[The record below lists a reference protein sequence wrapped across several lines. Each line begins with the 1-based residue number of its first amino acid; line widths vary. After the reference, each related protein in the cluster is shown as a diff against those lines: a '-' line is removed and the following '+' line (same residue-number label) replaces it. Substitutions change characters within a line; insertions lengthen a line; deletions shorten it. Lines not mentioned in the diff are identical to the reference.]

1 MNPSPSSI
9 KELEVSNNFSMN
21 LISLVKHAPTA
32 PGLRLLG
39 IGPRLKPINGLE
51 KLQSFLNEN
60 TFWARGR
67 NKQQICKMLSNSTV
81 VVSLWHHKQLIGFGR
96 ATSDLV
102 FRAVLWDIV
111 IASDRQ
117 GLGFGKLII
126 EAILT
131 NKKIKSVEKIY
142 LMTTNSSEFYK
153 QLGFKLNKKQSLL
166 IINKNEY

>member
-1 MNPSPSSI
+1 MQM
-9 KELEVSNNFSMN
+9 KR
-21 LISLVKHAPTA
+21 ISLVKHAPTA

-39 IGPRLKPINGLE
+39 IGPRLKPTNGLL

-60 TFWARGR
+60 AFWAKGR
-67 NKQQICKMLSNSTV
+67 NKKQICKMLLNSTV
-81 VVSLWHHKQLIGFGR
+81 VVSLWNDNKLIGFGR

-102 FRAVLWDIV
+102 YRAVLWDVV
-111 IASDRQ
+111 IANNHQ
-117 GLGFGKLII
+117 GLGMGKLII

-153 QLGFKLNKKQSLL
+153 QLGFKINSKQSLL
-166 IINKNEY
+166 ILNKNKN

>member
-1 MNPSPSSI
+1 M
-9 KELEVSNNFSMN
+9 KG
-21 LISLVKHAPTA
+21 ISLVKHAPTA

-39 IGPRLKPINGLE
+39 IGPKLRPTHGLV

-67 NKQQICKMLSNSTV
+67 NREQICEMLYHSTV
-81 VVSLWHHKQLIGFGR
+81 VVSLWKNNQLIGFGR

-111 IASDRQ
+111 IASSHQ
-117 GLGFGKLII
+117 GLGMGKLIL

-153 QLGFKLNKKQSLL
+153 QLGFKLNNKQSLL
-166 IINKNEY
+166 IINKNEYQ

>member
-1 MNPSPSSI
+1 M
-9 KELEVSNNFSMN
+9 KG
-21 LISLVKHAPTA
+21 ISLVKHAPTA

-39 IGPRLKPINGLE
+39 IGPRLKPTNGLL

-60 TFWARGR
+60 AFWAKGR
-67 NKQQICKMLSNSTV
+67 NKQQLCQMLFNSTV
-81 VVSLWHHKQLIGFGR
+81 VVSLWHRNQLIGFGR

-102 FRAVLWDIV
+102 FRAVLWDV
-111 IASDRQ
+111 VVASDRQ

-131 NKKIKSVEKIY
+131 NKKIQSVERIY
-142 LMTTNSSEFYK
+142 LLTTNSSEFYK
-153 QLGFKLNKKQSLL
+153 QFGFKLNNKQSLL